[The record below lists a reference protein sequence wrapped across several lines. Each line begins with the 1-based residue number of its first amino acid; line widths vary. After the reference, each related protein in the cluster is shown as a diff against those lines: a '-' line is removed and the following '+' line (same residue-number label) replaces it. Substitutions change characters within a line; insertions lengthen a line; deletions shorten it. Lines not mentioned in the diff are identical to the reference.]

1 MYNNKNKGK
10 QKHKKITKI
19 KLPMKNVMFVLV
31 IFAMFTLVACNHNN
45 SADVTKKGKVP
56 DTIKGIPTLTNTQ
69 IHNNS
74 SNVSTGGVILNSTP
88 VKIINSKMYG
98 NLSDADINKIMY
110 QAGVSAMSQWGP
122 SNTGV
127 TYSHKEEEPMDV
139 DSLRHYFSTLRYI
152 KKSSYTRTQWDSMLV
167 ADLQSGRPTYYR
179 DDHVWPYNNLNYHSI
194 WPAEPMTRAFRRYFE
209 DEAAKKNQWN
219 PFAELPEYQINGD
232 STLAKLDSM
241 LKAELST
248 FRYIKKTDYTHSQ
261 WDSFFKAD
269 PLRSRP
275 YYHGDGTI
283 THY

>member
-1 MYNNKNKGK
+1 
-10 QKHKKITKI
+10 
-19 KLPMKNVMFVLV
+19 MKNVMFSLV

-45 SADVTKKGKVP
+45 SADVTKKGKVT
-56 DTIKGIPTLTNTQ
+56 DTIKGTPTLTNTQ

-110 QAGVSAMSQWGP
+110 HAGVSAMSQWGA

-127 TYSHKEEEPMDV
+127 TYSHKEEPMA
-139 DSLRHYFSTLRYI
+139 DSLRHYFSTLMYI
-152 KKSSYTRTQWDSMLV
+152 EKSAYTRTQWDSMLV

-248 FRYIKKTDYTHSQ
+248 LRYIKKSSYTRTQ
-261 WDSFFKAD
+261 WDSMCKAELLTNR
-269 PLRSRP
+269 PVYYRS
-275 YYHGDGTI
+275 DGTFSPAKVDKN
-283 THY
+283 H